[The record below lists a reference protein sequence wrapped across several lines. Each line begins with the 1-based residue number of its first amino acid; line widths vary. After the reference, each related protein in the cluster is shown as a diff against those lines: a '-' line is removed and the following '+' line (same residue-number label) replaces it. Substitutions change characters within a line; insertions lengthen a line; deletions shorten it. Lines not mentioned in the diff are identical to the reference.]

1 MIGSSPN
8 TISVAA
14 AIEDEGGWP
23 SRLKRSIR
31 LADWCDVMQCAN
43 DLSIVAT
50 SAPTICSPTLD
61 ICIYSTC
68 VFKGISSHFRIAGR
82 KWLCRNCFFPPFQA
96 PASQLVIVFRLTGT
110 KNPNKSSPNGETNH
124 GPHGRKLI
132 QSHEKTKKNQGR
144 NALVP
149 CSWKEIINHFLGCHG
164 TCQVVCRTIM
174 YYNSR
179 ISSKLTV
186 QHPVEVLTGFN
197 GMDQDLECWERFAG
211 KNARN
216 RLPAEYVD
224 TIDTTGGLYLGVV
237 LYPLYTNMF
246 CLHYVVV
253 LLTAVVENTFCLNLD
268 FKRPRFLLGEKCIYT
283 NIYTYI
289 KGHFRDTAQY
299 GAGQEEFVFT
309 PVSPPWPS
317 WRDFSMLQ
325 QKKGWAPKWESIR
338 SGI

>member
-1 MIGSSPN
+1 MVKQIM
-8 TISVAA
+8 
-14 AIEDEGGWP
+14 D
-23 SRLKRSIR
+23 
-31 LADWCDVMQCAN
+31 
-43 DLSIVAT
+43 
-50 SAPTICSPTLD
+50 
-61 ICIYSTC
+61 
-68 VFKGISSHFRIAGR
+68 
-82 KWLCRNCFFPPFQA
+82 
-96 PASQLVIVFRLTGT
+96 
-110 KNPNKSSPNGETNH
+110 
-124 GPHGRKLI
+124 PHGRKLI
-132 QSHEKTKKNQGR
+132 QSHEKTNKNQGR

-186 QHPVEVLTGFN
+186 QHPAEVLTGFN

-289 KGHFRDTAQY
+289 HPRQRTFPGYCTIWSRSGGVCLHSSF
-299 GAGQEEFVFT
+299 
-309 PVSPPWPS
+309 PS
-317 WRDFSMLQ
+317 MTIMTCFFDAST
-325 QKKGWAPKWESIR
+325 KKGLGSEMRIY
-338 SGI
+338 